1 MMNEKRKMSSEQRQ
15 LYHDISVI
23 SFVIVEMTEYLD
35 THPTDRDA
43 MDYLNHYVRMQNQAM
58 REYAMKYGP
67 LRISDADGCSQN
79 EWKWA
84 TQPWPW
90 EGGC

>member
-1 MMNEKRKMSSEQRQ
+1 MNQTMNTERER
-15 LYHDISVI
+15 LFHDIGI
-23 SFVIVEMTEYLD
+23 IDFVIVEMTLYLD
-35 THPTDRDA
+35 THPTDREA
-43 MDYLNHYVRMQNQAM
+43 MEYLKHYVRMKNQAM
-58 REYAMKYGP
+58 KEYAMKYGP
-67 LRISDADGCSQN
+67 LRISDMDGCKQN

>member
-1 MMNEKRKMSSEQRQ
+1 MMKPVTEQSR
-15 LYHDISVI
+15 LLHDIGVI
-23 SFVIVEMTEYLD
+23 DFVIVEMNEYLD
-35 THPTDRDA
+35 THPTDQEA
-43 MDYLNHYVRMQNQAM
+43 MEYLSHYVHMKNQAM
-58 REYAMKYGP
+58 REYAMKFGP
-67 LRISDADGCSQN
+67 LSIYDVEGCKQT

>member
-1 MMNEKRKMSSEQRQ
+1 MCKTMTPNSEQSR
-15 LYHDISVI
+15 LYHDIGII
-23 SFVIVEMTEYLD
+23 SFVVVEMTEYLD
-35 THPTDRDA
+35 THPTDKEA
-43 MDYLNHYVRMQNQAM
+43 MEYLSHYVHMQNQAM

-67 LRISDADGCSQN
+67 LRISDADGCKQN